1 MSIVIMG
8 KQDATV
14 ELLGLLTH
22 FLFEGGSREIMIL
35 RGGMAVTVC
44 SVENCM
50 CFSDCFQY
58 HQI

>member
-1 MSIVIMG
+1 MG